1 MSGTLLSDLDTNG
14 GINTNDDSAVQRI
27 LNEMNSGG
35 SPPPMPSMQIQPP
48 QVQTRQPSPV
58 QQVMS
63 SPNPNSTVQYQIDSH
78 PPTAHVIGGDHPTSG
93 DFAQMMY
100 NGGRQSQQYVP
111 QNPYSNPMQQQMMY
125 MPPMNKKNWYSD
137 IATEAKTP
145 LLVSLIFFVFS
156 LPFITV
162 LISHYLPS
170 FVKGTGEL
178 TTIGL
183 LIKSLLAGSSF
194 WVLHRIVAPLL
205 VSS

>member
-14 GINTNDDSAVQRI
+14 GINSNDDSAVQRI

-35 SPPPMPSMQIQPP
+35 SPSMPNMQLQAP
-48 QVQTRQPSPV
+48 QVQSRQPPA
-58 QQVMS
+58 QVMVT
-63 SPNPNSTVQYQIDSH
+63 PNPNSTVQHQMDSH
-78 PPTAHVIGGDHPTSG
+78 PPTAHIIGGDHPTSG

-100 NGGRQSQQYVP
+100 TGRQPQQYVQ
-111 QNPYSNPMQQQMMY
+111 QNNYAQPIQQPMMY
-125 MPPMNKKNWYSD
+125 MPPMNRKNWYSD
-137 IATEAKTP
+137 IAVEVKTP
-145 LLVSLIFFVFS
+145 LLVSLIFFIFS
-156 LPFITV
+156 LPFITI

-194 WVLHRIVAPLL
+194 WVLHRIIAPLL

>member
-1 MSGTLLSDLDTNG
+1 MSGTLLSDLDTSSGMN
-14 GINTNDDSAVQRI
+14 NNDDGAVQRI

-35 SPPPMPSMQIQPP
+35 APPMPTMQLQPP
-48 QVQTRQPSPV
+48 QVNSRQPSPV
-58 QQVMS
+58 QQVMA
-63 SPNPNSTVQYQIDSH
+63 SPNPNSTVQHQMDSL
-78 PPTAHVIGGDHPTSG
+78 PPTAHIIGGDHPTSG

-100 NGGRQSQQYVP
+100 NGRQPQQYVQ
-111 QNPYSNPMQQQMMY
+111 QNQYAQPMQQHMMY
-125 MPPMNKKNWYSD
+125 MPPVNKKNWYSD

-156 LPFITV
+156 LPFVTL

-178 TTIGL
+178 TTVGL
-183 LIKSLLAGSSF
+183 VIKSLFAGSSF
-194 WVLHRIVAPLL
+194 WVLHRIIAPLL